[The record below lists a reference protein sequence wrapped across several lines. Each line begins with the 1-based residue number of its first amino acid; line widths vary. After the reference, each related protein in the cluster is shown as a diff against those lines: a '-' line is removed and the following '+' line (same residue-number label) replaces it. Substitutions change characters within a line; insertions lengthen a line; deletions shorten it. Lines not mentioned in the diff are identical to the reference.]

1 MPHSEPL
8 VMDEDAPE
16 EMEMDIHP
24 QEKTAEER
32 DDADAETITKSEMTQ
47 NQLDALFADDSD
59 EEFQSS
65 NINITDSSQAPASP
79 M

>member
-16 EMEMDIHP
+16 EMEMDISP
-24 QEKTAEER
+24 QEKTTEEG
-32 DDADAETITKSEMTQ
+32 DNADATTITKSEMTQ